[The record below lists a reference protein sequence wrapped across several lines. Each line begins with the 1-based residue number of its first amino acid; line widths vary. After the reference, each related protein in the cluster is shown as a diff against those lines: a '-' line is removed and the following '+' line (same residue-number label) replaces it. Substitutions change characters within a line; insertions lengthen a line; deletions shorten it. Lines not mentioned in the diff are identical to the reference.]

1 MNEVTW
7 ASGRWQVKEG
17 QADEF
22 VERWRSWLE
31 WTSETV
37 PGFRWARL
45 LRSED
50 DPLRFTSV
58 SDWDDEA
65 SLKAWKTTPGFN
77 EKIGPVRELC
87 DEFVGG
93 DFAEAASVPAPAR
106 D

>member
-1 MNEVTW
+1 VNEVTW

-22 VERWRSWLE
+22 VERWKSWLE

-50 DPLRFTSV
+50 DPSRFTSF
-58 SDWDDEA
+58 SDWDDAA
-65 SLKAWKTTPGFN
+65 SVTAWNTTAGFN
-77 EKIGPVRELC
+77 EKFEPVKDLC
-87 DEFVGG
+87 DEFMGG
-93 DFAEAASVPAPAR
+93 NFAEAASVSAPGQG
-106 D
+106 